1 MRGFKEYLNLNE
13 IQQYEKG
20 LLYRLDER
28 QQFGKS
34 MLYPLG
40 YGGLGNYPP
49 SYMTPGQADA
59 ITYLTDDARLWSIW
73 EKAPFPIH
81 QLKPGPVP
89 HRELTLKGEII
100 PWKDAHKFLRGK
112 MVGIKNKLPPGDV
125 IPWSKS
131 DCLPCTVKAPET
143 LDPRLCG
150 KKAED
155 SVCKHMWKMPPY

>member
-1 MRGFKEYLNLNE
+1 MRGFKEYLKE
-13 IQQYEKG
+13 TQQYEKE

-34 MLYPLG
+34 LLYPLG

-49 SYMTPGQADA
+49 SYMTPSQADA

-89 HRELTLKGEII
+89 HRELTLKG
-100 PWKDAHKFLRGK
+100 K
-112 MVGIKNKLPPGDV
+112 MVGIKSKLPPGDI
-125 IPWSKS
+125 IPWSDS

-143 LDPRLCG
+143 IDPRLCG

-155 SVCKHMWKMPPY
+155 SICKRMWKMPPY